1 MGIRDLLGR
10 RDFRHLLV
18 GQAVSSLGDWMGTLA
33 LLYLVLELSGSTTA
47 VGGVLVLRLL
57 PSALGAPFAA
67 RVVTG
72 WPRRNV
78 MMTADLIRAGMAF
91 ALPVLPH
98 LWWVYLWAFAI
109 EVVGLTFLPAR
120 DAALPLLIEDREG
133 GHDPRTLELANG
145 ITLGTQYGMIP
156 LGAGLLGLL
165 TWLAGSLGVAGHW
178 VYVLVFWLDA
188 LSYLVSYLAI
198 RSIPDLGPRHGDEN
212 GEGGMG
218 GAERAGA
225 ADGAA
230 RERRPVPERRPAR
243 ERRRGERWHPHRA
256 RPSQG
261 FLAALRI
268 PVVRGILPG
277 VAVVALGLGAL
288 FSVGVLFVRNVLRAG
303 PFGFGLLVTMFG
315 VGAVLGLL
323 ILRRHWTGTL
333 PTQIR
338 VAIATQGLVIAAMGA
353 IGSEILAF
361 LGAVL
366 FGAAATS
373 ALVGTLTYLQEG
385 LGGYARNLAL
395 TAFHASLRAGLALAA
410 LLAGVAAD
418 VLRRHDV
425 ILLGFDPVQTVL
437 IGSGLIVFS
446 GVFLLHTPGDG
457 RPSGRPSENPDD
469 PPGEWHGP
477 EGDKRSLLEEDP
489 ERRSRDPARWA
500 LLPVPAARPG
510 RPLPCL
516 GGQVP

>member
-10 RDFRHLLV
+10 RDFRHLLI

-120 DAALPLLIEDREG
+120 DAALPLLIEDRES

-198 RSIPDLGPRHGDEN
+198 RSIPDLGPRHGDQN
-212 GEGGMG
+212 GTG
-218 GAERAGA
+218 GAQRTGA
-225 ADGAA
+225 TSGAA
-230 RERRPVPERRPAR
+230 RERRPAP

-288 FSVGVLFVRNVLRAG
+288 FSVGVLFVRNVLHAG

-323 ILRRHWTGTL
+323 ILRRHWTSAL

-353 IGSEILAF
+353 IGSQIPAF
-361 LGAVL
+361 LGAAL

-373 ALVGTLTYLQEG
+373 ALVGALTYIQEG

-425 ILLGFDPVQTVL
+425 TLLGFDPVQTVL
-437 IGSGLIVFS
+437 IGSGLVVFS
-446 GVFLLHTPGDG
+446 GVFLLRTPGNG
-457 RPSGRPSENPDD
+457 RPSPRPSENPGD
-469 PPGEWHGP
+469 PPGEWRGP

-489 ERRSRDPARWA
+489 ERRSRDPRDGRSFRCPQ
-500 LLPVPAARPG
+500 PVQAARC
-510 RPLPCL
+510 RA
-516 GGQVP
+516 

>member
-109 EVVGLTFLPAR
+109 EVVGLPFLPAR

-218 GAERAGA
+218 GAERGVRCPSGA
-225 ADGAA
+225 
-230 RERRPVPERRPAR
+230 RPANGGAVSDGTLIA
-243 ERRRGERWHPHRA
+243 RGRA
-256 RPSQG
+256 RASSPRCGSPSCAG
-261 FLAALRI
+261 SCRGWRSWRSGWGRCSRSGCCSSGTSCA
-268 PVVRGILPG
+268 PVR
-277 VAVVALGLGAL
+277 
-288 FSVGVLFVRNVLRAG
+288 S
-303 PFGFGLLVTMFG
+303 
-315 VGAVLGLL
+315 
-323 ILRRHWTGTL
+323 
-333 PTQIR
+333 
-338 VAIATQGLVIAAMGA
+338 
-353 IGSEILAF
+353 
-361 LGAVL
+361 
-366 FGAAATS
+366 
-373 ALVGTLTYLQEG
+373 
-385 LGGYARNLAL
+385 
-395 TAFHASLRAGLALAA
+395 
-410 LLAGVAAD
+410 
-418 VLRRHDV
+418 
-425 ILLGFDPVQTVL
+425 
-437 IGSGLIVFS
+437 GSGC
-446 GVFLLHTPGDG
+446 
-457 RPSGRPSENPDD
+457 
-469 PPGEWHGP
+469 W
-477 EGDKRSLLEEDP
+477 
-489 ERRSRDPARWA
+489 
-500 LLPVPAARPG
+500 
-510 RPLPCL
+510 
-516 GGQVP
+516 